1 MTLIED
7 WSMRGPS
14 KFNDEALLFGGDA
27 GGVAAGGLLVNPN
40 HRGIR
45 DPEVLTDSRGS
56 RDKRLASSFPDVV
69 DQVKVGLREPQKEA
83 DSSRRRAAS
92 AVAVGWGIGF
102 SLFSFSRVASVE
114 PRQDN
119 FLTTLVYC
127 VCEETPLAG

>member
-1 MTLIED
+1 MTLIEV

-45 DPEVLTDSRGS
+45 DREVLTDSRGQ
-56 RDKRLASSFPDVV
+56 LNM
-69 DQVKVGLREPQKEA
+69 GLREPQKEA

-102 SLFSFSRVASVE
+102 SLFRFSRVASVE
-114 PRQDN
+114 PGQDN

-127 VCEETPLAG
+127 VVKKHH